1 MNDLQA
7 KVKDF
12 TCYGYVLL
20 VLSAFLY
27 IGVLIPG
34 EGKSWVQIDTM
45 MVTTL
50 IFLALAFDF
59 FRLVIKYKKEI
70 NELEQ

>member
-1 MNDLQA
+1 MKDLRA
-7 KVKDF
+7 KVNDF

-20 VLSAFLY
+20 VLSVFLY

-34 EGKSWVQIDTM
+34 EEKSWIQIDTM
-45 MVTTL
+45 MITTL
-50 IFLALAFDF
+50 IFLALSFDF
-59 FRLVIKYKKEI
+59 FRLAIQYKKEI